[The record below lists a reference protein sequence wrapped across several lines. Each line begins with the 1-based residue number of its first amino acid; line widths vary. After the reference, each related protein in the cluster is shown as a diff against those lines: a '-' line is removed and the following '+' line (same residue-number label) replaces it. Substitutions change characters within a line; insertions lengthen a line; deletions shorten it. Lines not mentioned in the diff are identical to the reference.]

1 MKVLATLERAVK
13 GDRIS
18 SWKFCSD
25 AAGSQFWASSSA
37 GKRIRCSD
45 IEDLRR
51 VYSKMRA
58 WGFAPMLDV
67 VA

>member
-1 MKVLATLERAVK
+1 MKVLLLTCVRRPIFWSFARRA
-13 GDRIS
+13 GFI
-18 SWKFCSD
+18 
-25 AAGSQFWASSSA
+25 WASA

-58 WGFAPMLDV
+58 WGFAPMLEV
-67 VA
+67 VS